1 MKFEI
6 TDEGLAELKSAI
18 VHQAIKDYK
27 IALEYLKDDGFD
39 QRAKK
44 VKEECEDI
52 FLSGYWK
59 FVSQYNGEEI
69 MNKVRVMARFDNE
82 EWESK
87 FL

>member
-18 VHQAIKDYK
+18 VGQAIKDYQ
-27 IALEYLKDDGFD
+27 IALKYLQDDCFD

-44 VKEECEDI
+44 VKKECEDF

-59 FVSQYNGEEI
+59 FVSQYKGEEI
-69 MNKVRVMARFDNE
+69 MGKVRELARFDNE
-82 EWESK
+82 EWETK